1 MGYKAVATALL
12 AGALLLVAGCVHA
25 NKDYGLGRK
34 AEDLQDYDTALV
46 HYERALRAD
55 PENTQYKLKVDQMR
69 FEAAQAHVELGQKL
83 MAKGDL
89 TDVETA
95 LGHFQKALAID
106 PSSAIAD
113 QMSRKAVE
121 TMQALEKTG
130 APPAAKPEGVPLSAV
145 PQMPPKLK
153 PISVERVNLIM
164 TNDARVVFETIAKL
178 AGLTVLFDPDFTSR
192 KISIDLPNVTLEQA
206 LDAVALESKTFWK
219 PVTSSIIFVAPDN
232 AQKRRDYEDE
242 VVKTFYLANSLTA
255 QDITEVVGGLRL
267 LLDLRRIQ
275 QINAQNAIVVRDTP
289 DKIAVAERII
299 RDVDKQRPEVM
310 LQVSV
315 LESSLNRTRDL
326 GIQPGGSATVTFT
339 PRPALSSSQSSGS
352 SSSSSSSVPQVTLNN
367 LRRLSSADYSVTL
380 PGAAVQALLTD
391 SATKVIQ
398 NPQLLV
404 TDGDT
409 AHLRIGSRIPIATGA
424 FQAGV
429 GVGVGAAGT
438 SLVNPLVNT
447 QFQYQD
453 VGVNIDVTPRVHPDG
468 DISLKLSIEVSSV
481 SSFENIGG
489 IQQPVISQ
497 KKIEHE
503 IRLKSGEVNVLG
515 GLVQHSTTK
524 TTTGW
529 PGFDKI
535 PFLRYFTSEQHTEQ
549 NDDEVLIVLTPRTV
563 RMPTITPADLETMV
577 AGTDQNIDIL
587 PRSQSAAGSAAAAT
601 GSGGETAPPGGAAA
615 STGATS
621 ATPAPPAQA
630 QPGVLKFV
638 PAAVDLQPGQ
648 TTTIALEVDNASDLF
663 SIPLIL
669 HFDPKVISIEDVRN
683 GGFLSGGTEAI
694 AIFHRVD
701 PSKGEAIVSAMRQPN
716 TAGIN
721 GSGTLVGIVVKGLAA
736 GTSPL
741 EIESVSARDS
751 QQKPLAFQPQ
761 PATVRVENPQ

>member
-1 MGYKAVATALL
+1 MGYRSVVTALV
-12 AGALLLVAGCVHA
+12 AGVLLLAAGCVHA
-25 NKDYGLGRK
+25 NKDYSLGRK
-34 AEDLQDYDTALV
+34 AEDLQDYDTALI

-69 FEAAQAHVELGQKL
+69 FEAAQAHVEAGEKL
-83 MAKGDL
+83 LAKGDL

-95 LGHFQKALAID
+95 LGLFQKALAID
-106 PSSAIAD
+106 PSSVIAD

-121 TMQALEKTG
+121 TMQALEKAG
-130 APPAAKPEGVPLSAV
+130 APPAAKEGGVPLAEV
-145 PQMPPKLK
+145 PQMPPELK
-153 PISVERVNLIM
+153 PISTERLNVIM
-164 TNDARVVFETIAKL
+164 TNDARIVYETIAKL

-192 KISIDLPNVTLEQA
+192 RISLDLPNVTLEQA
-206 LDAVALESKTFWK
+206 LDAASLESKTFWK
-219 PVTSSIIFVAPDN
+219 PVTSNIIFVAPDN
-232 AQKRRDYEDE
+232 VQKRRDYEDE
-242 VVKTFYLANSLTA
+242 VVKTFYLANTLTP
-255 QDITEVVGGLRL
+255 QDLTEVVGGLRQ

-275 QINAQNAIVVRDTP
+275 QINAENAIVVRDTP
-289 DKIAVAERII
+289 DKVAVAERII
-299 RDVDKQRPEVM
+299 RDIDKQRAEVM

-315 LESSLNRTRDL
+315 LEASLDRTRDL
-326 GIQPGGSATVTFT
+326 GIQPGGSATATFT
-339 PRPALSSSQSSGS
+339 PRSALQPGTS
-352 SSSSSSSVPQVTLNN
+352 SSSSSSSTTTVPQVTLNN
-367 LRRLSSADYSVTL
+367 LRRLSSADYSITL

-391 SATKVIQ
+391 STTKVIQ
-398 NPQLLV
+398 NPEMLV

-429 GVGVGAAGT
+429 GVGVGTAGT

-497 KKIEHE
+497 RKIEHE
-503 IRLKSGEVNVLG
+503 IRLRNGEVNVLG
-515 GLVQHSTTK
+515 GLVQHTTTK

-535 PFLRYFTSEQHTEQ
+535 PFLRYFTSEQHTEVS
-549 NDDEVLIVLTPRTV
+549 DDQVLIVLTPRLV
-563 RMPTITPADLETMV
+563 RMPTITPADLATMFS
-577 AGTDQNIDIL
+577 GTDQNVQVL
-587 PRSQSAAGSAAAAT
+587 PRIQSAPNLTPPAPPLGGAGAPPAGAAAAP
-601 GSGGETAPPGGAAA
+601 APAA
-615 STGATS
+615 SA
-621 ATPAPPAQA
+621 APAA
-630 QPGVLKFV
+630 PGVLKFA
-638 PAAVDLQPGQ
+638 PSAVNLGPGQ
-648 TTTIALEVDNASDLF
+648 TTTIALEVDNATDLF

-669 HFDPKVISIEDVRN
+669 HYDPKVISIEDVRN

-701 PSKGEAIVSAMRQPN
+701 PTKGEAIVSAMRQPN
-716 TAGIN
+716 TAGVN

-736 GTSPL
+736 GTSTL
-741 EIESVSARDS
+741 EIESVSARNS
-751 QQKPLAFQPQ
+751 QQKPLAFQSQ
-761 PATVRVENPQ
+761 PATVRVGSQP